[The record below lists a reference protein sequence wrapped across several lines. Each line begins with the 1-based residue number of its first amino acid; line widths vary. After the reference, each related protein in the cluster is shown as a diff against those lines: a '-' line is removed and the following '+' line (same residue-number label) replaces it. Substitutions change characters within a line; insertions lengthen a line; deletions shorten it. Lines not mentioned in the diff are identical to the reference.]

1 MLILTLEEMEL
12 AKSHLEPIKL
22 VDILLDLVALPLQA
36 ESIPNLPPF
45 VLMLLTG
52 LFIDQES
59 SLTVEPPLTMP
70 SLLSVMITLETGS
83 SRTLGEPLGVKR
95 DI

>member
-1 MLILTLEEMEL
+1 VLIPTLEEMVL
-12 AKSHLEPIKL
+12 AKSHLELIEL
-22 VDILLDLVALPLQA
+22 VDILLDLVALLLPA

-59 SLTVEPPLTMP
+59 SLTVEPLLTMP
-70 SLLSVMITLETGS
+70 SLPSDMITLETGS
-83 SRTLGEPLGVKR
+83 SRTLGEPHGVKE
-95 DI
+95 DT